1 MYCIA
6 LTKLTC
12 MSQSILLQ
20 FQFNCNWA
28 LVGQWSLTQVPGNYP
43 ASLHRTD
50 TLTTSQQPAALY
62 LSSISEVGERC
73 EAVMLWGAQT
83 IPYFLNSTTIIQP
96 FSLEVFC
103 NPILSNYVGFYIS
116 VVIKSQLMSNI
127 NTSSFSPWNVFE
139 IRITLLKSFSI

>member
-28 LVGQWSLTQVPGNYP
+28 SWTMKFESSSWELSSLTAPHWHCDHQ
-43 ASLHRTD
+43 L
-50 TLTTSQQPAALY
+50 AALY
-62 LSSISEVGERC
+62 LSSICEVGERSK
-73 EAVMLWGAQT
+73 AVRLWGAQT

-96 FSLEVFC
+96 FSPEVFC